1 MLLWRLN
8 EKICVWQWPKPR
20 LAWDFMC
27 LSNSTSSAHLKS
39 FFAFYIVILLE
50 QSKNV
55 PGLITTC
62 FLHRISQTA
71 EKEHKTCPLLQFG
84 FGHMEMQI
92 IYSWGEGGRDRL
104 HLMWIM
110 SVTRGGLQPKMS
122 VDHSPFSGTT
132 YLSHWWLLIANI
144 WQLSASVF
152 SLVIGMCLACVWD
165 RQQMTGI

>member
-1 MLLWRLN
+1 MSR
-8 EKICVWQWPKPR
+8 
-20 LAWDFMC
+20 AW
-27 LSNSTSSAHLKS
+27 LQP
-39 FFAFYIVILLE
+39 V
-50 QSKNV
+50 
-55 PGLITTC
+55 

-132 YLSHWWLLIANI
+132 YLSH
-144 WQLSASVF
+144 
-152 SLVIGMCLACVWD
+152 
-165 RQQMTGI
+165 